1 MLLFSSNLFI
11 PSSFTIVPTLSPRRI
26 RSLHVISKR
35 NLLAVLFCLSLGASA
50 QTADEIIQKNIA
62 ARGGLEKLKAVTSIR
77 QTLTVEQGGF
87 KATSGQ
93 ESKRPNSLRTSF
105 TIQGMTAVTAYDGA
119 SGWRITPFQGKKD
132 PELIG
137 EDELKGFQEQAD
149 FDGPL
154 IDYQSKGNTV
164 EYMGVDQ
171 VDGDDAYK
179 LKVTLKNG
187 DIFYYYFDPDTYL
200 EIQRESQI
208 FIRGSM
214 RESVTQV
221 GSYKAVNGIMFPFSA
236 ESWPKG
242 NPQARARVT
251 VQKIELN
258 VVDDSDFKMP
268 GGTPA
273 NNPK

>member
-1 MLLFSSNLFI
+1 
-11 PSSFTIVPTLSPRRI
+11 
-26 RSLHVISKR
+26 VISKR
-35 NLLAVLFCLSLGASA
+35 NLLAVLFCLSIGASA

-62 ARGGLEKLKAVTSIR
+62 ARGGLEKLKAVTSVR
-77 QTLTVEQGGF
+77 QTLAIEQMGF
-87 KATSGQ
+87 KATATD
-93 ESKRPNSLRTSF
+93 ERKRPNFTRTSF
-105 TIQGMTAVTAYDGA
+105 TIQGMTAVSAYDGA
-119 SGWRITPFQGKKD
+119 SGWRISPFQGKKD

-137 EDELKGFQEQAD
+137 EDELKSLQEQAD

-208 FIRGSM
+208 FVRGSM
-214 RESVTQV
+214 RESVTQM
-221 GSYKAVNGIMFPFSA
+221 GSYKAVNGIMFPFSS

-242 NPQARARVT
+242 NPQTGAKIT

-258 VVDDSDFKMP
+258 VPVDDSDFKMP
-268 GGTPA
+268 GAPA
-273 NNPK
+273 SKPK

>member
-1 MLLFSSNLFI
+1 M
-11 PSSFTIVPTLSPRRI
+11 
-26 RSLHVISKR
+26 ISKR

-62 ARGGLEKLKAVTSIR
+62 ARGGLEKLKALTSIR
-77 QTLTVEQGGF
+77 QTLLIQQGGF
-87 KATSGQ
+87 KATANQ
-93 ESKRPNSLRTSF
+93 ENKRPDFLRTSF

-137 EDELKGFQEQAD
+137 EDELKGLQEQAD

-154 IDYQSKGNTV
+154 IDYQRKGNTV

-200 EIQRESQI
+200 EIQRESQV
-208 FIRGSM
+208 FVRGSM
-214 RESVTQV
+214 RESVTQM
-221 GSYKAVNGIMFPFSA
+221 GSYKAVDGIMFPFSS

-242 NPQARARVT
+242 NPQAVAKVT

-258 VVDDSDFKMP
+258 VPVDDSDFKMP
-268 GGTPA
+268 GATPA

>member
-1 MLLFSSNLFI
+1 MLI
-11 PSSFTIVPTLSPRRI
+11 PFFPLQLCQLSAPRRV

-35 NLLAVLFCLSLGASA
+35 NLLAVLFCLSLCASA

-62 ARGGLEKLKAVTSIR
+62 ARGGLEKLKALTSMR
-77 QTLTVEQGGF
+77 QTFTLEQGAF
-87 KATSGQ
+87 KATGGQ
-93 ESKRPNSLRTSF
+93 ESKRPNFVRSTF

-119 SGWRITPFQGKKD
+119 SGWRISPFQGKKD
-132 PELIG
+132 PELVG
-137 EDELKGFQEQAD
+137 EDDLKGLQEQAD

-214 RESVTQV
+214 RESVTQA
-221 GSYKAVNGIMFPFSA
+221 GSYKAVNGIMFPFSS
-236 ESWPKG
+236 ESWPKS
-242 NPQARARVT
+242 NPQAKARVT

-258 VVDDSDFKMP
+258 VPVDDSDFKMP
-268 GGTPA
+268 TA
-273 NNPK
+273 PK